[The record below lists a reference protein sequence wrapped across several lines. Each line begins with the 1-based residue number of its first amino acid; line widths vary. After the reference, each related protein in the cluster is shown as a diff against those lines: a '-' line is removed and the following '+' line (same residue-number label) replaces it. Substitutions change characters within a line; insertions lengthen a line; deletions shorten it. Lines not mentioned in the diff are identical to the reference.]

1 MNVDVHHIVSGILL
15 AGALLVTFALL
26 RDDHQFGTRRIAR
39 LGMLLAMALVAG
51 LLESLI
57 PGFLL
62 PGMRLGLANIV
73 VLFVLVV
80 FGFYDGL
87 VLAVL
92 KAVIVSLLRGS
103 FLSMGGMMALAGTLL
118 SFFGMAML
126 LALWKKC
133 SLVGVS
139 IFGALLHVLGQ
150 IVVAYFYMGIAVWA
164 YLPWLL
170 LVSFGTGAFV
180 GIIVTVLKRRT
191 RFIAYMGK

>member
-1 MNVDVHHIVSGILL
+1 MNDDVHHIVSGILL

-39 LGMLLAMALVAG
+39 LGILLAMALVAG
-51 LLESLI
+51 LLESFI

-73 VLFVLVV
+73 LLFVLVV

-87 VLAVL
+87 ILAVL

-118 SFFGMAML
+118 SFLGMAL
-126 LALWKKC
+126 LHALWKKC
-133 SLVGVS
+133 SLIGVS
-139 IFGALLHVLGQ
+139 IFGALLHVFGQ
-150 IVVAYFYMGIAVWA
+150 IVVAYFYMGVGVWA

-180 GIIVTVLKRRT
+180 GVIVTVLKRRT
-191 RFIAYMGK
+191 SFITYMSK